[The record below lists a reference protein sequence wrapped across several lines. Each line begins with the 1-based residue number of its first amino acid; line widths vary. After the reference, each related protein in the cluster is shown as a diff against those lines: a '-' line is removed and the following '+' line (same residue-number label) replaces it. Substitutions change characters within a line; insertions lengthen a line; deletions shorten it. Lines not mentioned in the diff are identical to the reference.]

1 MCEKIEVFKKDLLS
15 LDTSLVVSKWILEP
29 CPYIFQ
35 NKEVEYYQWKILL
48 GKLIVV
54 DPKDIIITG
63 SAGLGFSLNPYKNYK
78 LFSDSSD
85 IDIAIISHYHFDIA
99 WFELRHLGTKRL
111 RLSPIVLASVKEHVT
126 RLIYWGTIATDK
138 ILHLLSF
145 SLEWQRAIDEI
156 KRIYPLFTREV
167 NFRIYN
173 DFDSLRAY
181 SFNNLKKL
189 QDNLLGA

>member
-1 MCEKIEVFKKDLLS
+1 M
-15 LDTSLVVSKWILEP
+15 
-29 CPYIFQ
+29 
-35 NKEVEYYQWKILL
+35 
-48 GKLIVV
+48 
-54 DPKDIIITG
+54 
-63 SAGLGFSLNPYKNYK
+63 
-78 LFSDSSD
+78 
-85 IDIAIISHYHFDIA
+85 
-99 WFELRHLGTKRL
+99 
-111 RLSPIVLASVKEHVT
+111 ASVKEHVT

-138 ILHLLSF
+138 ILHLLPF

>member
-1 MCEKIEVFKKDLLS
+1 M
-15 LDTSLVVSKWILEP
+15 DTSLVVSKWILEP

-54 DPKDIIITG
+54 DPKDIITG

-111 RLSPIVLASVKEHVT
+111 RLSPIELASVKEHVT
-126 RLIYWGTIATDK
+126 RLIYWGTITTDK
-138 ILHLLSF
+138 ILHLLPF